1 MRPKGK
7 LILRIDSI
15 YNVPKIDDLFDD
27 WYTNSIRL
35 WPKTEKTRKQFLRI
49 ERTPIN
55 SPPNSSGSENSNI
68 SLDTVH

>member
-15 YNVPKIDDLFDD
+15 YNVPKIDVLFDD

-35 WPKTEKTRKQFLRI
+35 WPKTEKTRKHCLKIKRK
-49 ERTPIN
+49 PIN
-55 SPPNSSGSENSNI
+55 SPPNSSGSENCNI